1 MNRGA
6 REPRPAA
13 EAHERKTL
21 RVLCAEDDDQIASI
35 IKSVLEREGHHVERV
50 SDGEEALERITA
62 DVKFFDLLITDHQM
76 PRRSG
81 LALVSKLR
89 DTAFSG
95 TILVHSSRLRDA
107 EAEAYRALAVDHIL
121 SKPVQLSALL
131 AVVQRVMES
140 TP

>member
-6 REPRPAA
+6 RERAQPTN
-13 EAHERKTL
+13 AHGRKAL
-21 RVLCAEDDDQIASI
+21 RVLCAEDDDPIAFLV
-35 IKSVLEREGHHVERV
+35 KSVLEREGHHVERV
-50 SDGEEALERITA
+50 ADGEEALERITA
-62 DVKFFDLLITDHQM
+62 DVKFFHLLITDHQM

-95 TILVHSSRLRDA
+95 TIVVHSSRLRDA
-107 EAEAYRALAVDHIL
+107 EVEAYRALAVDHIL
-121 SKPVQLSALL
+121 SKPVQLDALL
-131 AVVQRVMES
+131 AIVRQVIES

>member
-1 MNRGA
+1 M
-6 REPRPAA
+6 
-13 EAHERKTL
+13 
-21 RVLCAEDDDQIASI
+21 LCAEDDDQIAFI
-35 IKSVLEREGHHVERV
+35 VKNVLEREGHHVERV
-50 SDGEEALERITA
+50 LDGEEALERITA

-95 TILVHSSRLRDA
+95 TIVVHSSRLRDA

-121 SKPVQLSALL
+121 SKPVQLAVLL
-131 AVVQRVMES
+131 AVVQQVMES